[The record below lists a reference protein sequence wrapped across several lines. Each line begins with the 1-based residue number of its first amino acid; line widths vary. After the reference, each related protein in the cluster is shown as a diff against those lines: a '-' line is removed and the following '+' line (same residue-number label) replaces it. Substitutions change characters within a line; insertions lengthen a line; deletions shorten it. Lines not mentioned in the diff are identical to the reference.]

1 MQHLF
6 LQLGTVHFFIRCGGG
21 GGGEAGGICGGP
33 CQKIGHGGGG
43 GGRQKKIL
51 GVKRWSPKEFF
62 QVLQ

>member
-6 LQLGTVHFFIRCGGG
+6 LGTVHFFIRCGGG
-21 GGGEAGGICGGP
+21 GGGGGGGDCGGP
-33 CQKIGHGGGG
+33 CQKIGQGGGG
-43 GGRQKKIL
+43 GQAKKIL

>member
-21 GGGEAGGICGGP
+21 GGGGGWDLRRAMP
-33 CQKIGHGGGG
+33 KNRAGGGG

>member
-6 LQLGTVHFFIRCGGG
+6 LWTVHFFIRCGGG
-21 GGGEAGGICGGP
+21 GGEGWWDLRRAMPKNRARRGA
-33 CQKIGHGGGG
+33 

>member
-1 MQHLF
+1 MQHLS
-6 LQLGTVHFFIRCGGG
+6 LGTVQFFIRCGGG
-21 GGGEAGGICGGP
+21 GGGGWWDLRRAMP
-33 CQKIGHGGGG
+33 KNRARRGG